1 MRARIQHQLCILAAA
16 LVVFFSNLGGPR
28 LWDDDEPRNATCARE
43 MLARGDWIVPT
54 FNSELRTDKPVLL
67 YWLMMGSYALFGATE
82 FAARFPSALLA
93 VGTTLMTYHLG
104 RLLFRPQ
111 VGLWAGLIMATN
123 LMFTVSARAA
133 TPDSTLI
140 FFTTLALLI
149 YVWSMTGE
157 KRGQNYLLRRPE
169 SFSRPSLINSSD
181 PFSWLPPWP
190 ALAAMYAAMGL
201 AVLAKGPVGALL
213 PCAAIGLFLI
223 LVRVR
228 PSVRVAP
235 PEHATLFNHFRRWLR
250 GLAASLPEF
259 AWQLLR
265 AVWAMRPILL
275 AAIVLAIALPWYLL
289 VGLKTDWEWTS
300 GFFLKHNLERFMQ
313 PLDGHRGTILFHP
326 LILIA
331 CFFPWSFLLPAG
343 ALQLVRK
350 VRTGD
355 PQRAAYLLV
364 GCWIFVWF
372 AVFSLAGTKL
382 PSYVLPA
389 YPALAVVC
397 GAWAADW
404 IAAPARR
411 SAYRWVSAGLIVL
424 AAAGVGLAIGFS
436 LAMSRWLPGLPS
448 FGWIGS
454 IAIAGAGVGWFF
466 HRRKQPVMSLGSLAV
481 TAILLAVAAFAVAA
495 VPISRL
501 QNGAQ
506 FAEMLQQI
514 EGKPDGIG
522 MFHVAAT
529 GVIYY
534 ADPPLHDFKEDR
546 QGVQSF
552 FARAECPVLVTD
564 AEGYNVIRPLLPPD
578 ARIIDRQP
586 RFLKRGEMVVIGRA
600 PSANLAA
607 HRRATGKDDSTPL
620 EAHRTNDAKTH
631 DSLRR

>member
-1 MRARIQHQLCILAAA
+1 MRAPIQHQLCILAAA
-16 LVVFFSNLGGPR
+16 LVVFFTNLGGPR

-43 MLARGDWIVPT
+43 MLARGDWVVPT

-93 VGTTLMTYHLG
+93 VGTALMTYHLG

-123 LMFTVSARAA
+123 LMFAVSARAA

-140 FFTTLALLI
+140 FFTTLSFLI
-149 YVWSMTGE
+149 YVWSVTGE
-157 KRGQNYLLRRPE
+157 KRGQNCLLNWGE
-169 SFSRPSLINSSD
+169 KHVQAGAINSSD

-213 PCAAIGLFLI
+213 PCAAIGLFLM
-223 LVRVR
+223 LVCAR

-235 PEHATLFNHFRRWLR
+235 PEHSTLLNLCVRWLW
-250 GLAASLPEF
+250 AAAARMPEF
-259 AWQLLR
+259 ARQLPR
-265 AVWAMRPILL
+265 AVWAMRPVLL
-275 AAIVLAIALPWYLL
+275 ATTVLAIALPWYLL

-300 GFFLKHNLERFMQ
+300 SFFLKHNLDRFMQ
-313 PLDGHRGTILFHP
+313 PLGGHRGTILFHP

-355 PQRAAYLLV
+355 SRRAAYLLV
-364 GCWIFVWF
+364 GSWIFVWF

-411 SAYRWVSAGLIVL
+411 SAYRWVSIGLIAL
-424 AAAGVGLAIGFS
+424 AVAGGGLAIGIS
-436 LAMSRWLPGLPS
+436 LAIARWFPGVPG
-448 FGWIGS
+448 FGWIGL
-454 IAIAGAGVGWFF
+454 IAIAGAGVGWIL
-466 HRRKQPVMSLGSLAV
+466 HRRKQPAMSLGSLAV
-481 TAILLAVAAFAVAA
+481 TAILLAAAAFAVAA
-495 VPISRL
+495 VPLSRL

-522 MFHVAAT
+522 LFHVATT

-564 AEGYNVIRPLLPPD
+564 AEGYNAIRSLLPPD
-578 ARIIDRQP
+578 AIVIDRQP

-600 PSANLAA
+600 PSANVAA
-607 HRRATGKDDSTPL
+607 LRRATAKDDATPL
-620 EAHRTNDAKTH
+620 EAHRPNEATTH
-631 DSLRR
+631 DPLRR